1 MNETS
6 WKLHYASLNFAAHL
20 GEETARSYEITKPPV
35 SPFAIMDEESELI
48 YYDGGDFGE
57 CFDGRIK
64 YIGPRF
70 LITYNT
76 KYNHWKHSGLHHT
89 KILFALGHELGHF
102 YLPKHREYLV
112 RTRRG
117 HDSFAEFTVDRK
129 VEQQAD
135 FFATGLLMPKYLL
148 GSHVN
153 CANFVER
160 RRFHEVRSLFE
171 VSLTGLLVR
180 WTQLSDFP
188 CITVS
193 MKDGKIQY
201 GWVSKSLVQRGAYNF
216 RKRQPVKSKGAT
228 AFLSADPTCGKYRED
243 SGEGLLSDWIDF
255 HDGYFHCQEHYFAIP
270 HSNTCWMLSILDEGD
285 LESLDR
291 FDTD

>member
-1 MNETS
+1 MSEIF
-6 WKLHYASLNFAAHL
+6 WKLHYAGLNHAALL
-20 GEETARSYEITKPPV
+20 GEETARNYEFNQPPV
-35 SPFAIMDEESELI
+35 SPFAIMDQESELI
-48 YYDGGDFGE
+48 HYDGDDFGD

-64 YIGPRF
+64 YVGPRF

-76 KYNHWKHSGLHHT
+76 RYNRWKHSGIHHT

-117 HDSFAEFTVDRK
+117 HDSFSEFTVDHK

-135 FFATGLLMPKYLL
+135 FFASGLLMPKYLL

-153 CANFVER
+153 CENFVER
-160 RRFHEVRSLFE
+160 KRFHKVRALFE

-193 MKDGKIQY
+193 MKNGKIQY
-201 GWVSKSLVQRGAYNF
+201 GWVSKALVQRGAYAL
-216 RKRQPVKSKGAT
+216 RKGLSVTSKGAA
-228 AFLSADPTCGKYRED
+228 AFLRADPKCGTYRED
-243 SGEGLLSDWIDF
+243 SGEGVLSDWIDF
-255 HDGYFHCQEHYFAIP
+255 HDRYFYCQEHYFAIP
-270 HSNTCWMLSILDEGD
+270 HSNTCWMLAVIDEGD

-291 FDTD
+291 FDSD